1 MRLGLPS
8 HFAPRRRSPGDP
20 LVVIALARY
29 HHAAMITGPHPG
41 PDELKQQ
48 RELDRRRDAASQ
60 SRLTG
65 PFFVSTRPVGPGE
78 GRVVAARPPA
88 PPRDPEL
95 GAAAAAAENDDD
107 DDDRRRGPPGARPR
121 ATQIPPYEAPA
132 VDAFAAV
139 ILCLL
144 AVGIVAV
151 ACVLPYQG
159 LRDADGDGHRWQV
172 TLARWSIARDYPVIS
187 SLAGYAE
194 RAERGG
200 GIEAYLPE
208 ADTTNEVFFSGLG
221 PASAPDDIDDSD
233 APDLEDIDEG
243 EVNVG
248 IVAMGPWVVSAGPP

>member
-1 MRLGLPS
+1 MLGL
-8 HFAPRRRSPGDP
+8 A
-20 LVVIALARY
+20 ALFDLAIR
-29 HHAAMITGPHPG
+29 AG
-41 PDELKQQ
+41 L
-48 RELDRRRDAASQ
+48 
-60 SRLTG
+60 
-65 PFFVSTRPVGPGE
+65 
-78 GRVVAARPPA
+78 
-88 PPRDPEL
+88 L
-95 GAAAAAAENDDD
+95 G
-107 DDDRRRGPPGARPR
+107 
-121 ATQIPPYEAPA
+121 
-132 VDAFAAV
+132 
-139 ILCLL
+139 LL

-172 TLARWSIARDYPVIS
+172 TLARWSIARDYPVVS

-243 EVNVG
+243 EVNAG
-248 IVAMGPWVVSAGPP
+248 IVAMGPSSWVVSAGPP